1 MCELYFLRDITSLQ
15 NRLLLNQVA
24 KFSTKFRTFTMHIF
38 QETNPL
44 KFDNISRFIHFKFVN
59 IMKQCLN
66 YLPKHIFIRLT
77 IIYHN
82 INMLMFQN

>member
-44 KFDNISRFIHFKFVN
+44 KFDYISRFIHFKFVN

-66 YLPKHIFIRLT
+66 YLPKTYIHPT